1 MRVRVTGCV
10 LLVLAAAACGG
21 GEGGGLSG
29 VPSTTSTTST
39 SGATSTT
46 GTPGTAL
53 TPSTTKATGAT
64 STAST
69 TEIPGTPGTSS
80 PGSGSSSGGGGLEAV
95 VPTTTED
102 IVTSPTARTEFGDTE
117 ASVDGTTTTTTEE
130 PWDGLTMP
138 LTGEPAPDG
147 LPERPALVV
156 KVGNNDGR
164 SLPQVGLEV
173 ADIVYEVMVENYVTR
188 FIAVYHSELPEA
200 VRPVRSARSSDID
213 LVANL
218 DRPIF
223 AYWGSNAGVAEEVAE
238 AERLG
243 LLQARSTTGRGQEHF
258 HRDDSRKAPYNGVLD
273 PASVVNSLDEPIPPP
288 GPIVSY
294 GPVPA
299 SAVRT
304 LGVRWTTA
312 NRDIAFVWDTGS
324 EQWIRYQDGI
334 PHLDANG
341 VPLAA
346 DNVLKLT
353 VGYRKSDADQKSPQ
367 LLSTG
372 SGDGWLFR
380 DGTVTGIVWS
390 RQFIADGWAILDD
403 DTGQRLHLDQGST
416 WVLMARLGEGEIL
429 DPREARALTG

>member
-1 MRVRVTGCV
+1 M
-10 LLVLAAAACGG
+10 
-21 GEGGGLSG
+21 
-29 VPSTTSTTST
+29 PS
-39 SGATSTT
+39 
-46 GTPGTAL
+46 
-53 TPSTTKATGAT
+53 
-64 STAST
+64 
-69 TEIPGTPGTSS
+69 
-80 PGSGSSSGGGGLEAV
+80 
-95 VPTTTED
+95 TTED
-102 IVTSPTARTEFGDTE
+102 IVTSPTVRTEFGDTE
-117 ASVDGTTTTTTEE
+117 AVVEGTTTTTTEV

-138 LTGEPAPDG
+138 LTGEPAPTG

-213 LVANL
+213 LLANL

-223 AYWGSNAGVAEEVAE
+223 AYWGSNAGVAEEVGE

-243 LLQARSTTGRGQEHF
+243 LLQARSTMGRGQEHF

-273 PASVVNSLDEPIPPP
+273 PASVVNSLDGPTPSP
-288 GPIVSY
+288 GPIISY

-304 LGVRWTTA
+304 FGVRWTMA

-324 EQWIRYQDGI
+324 EQWIRYQDGV

-353 VGYRKSDADQKSPQ
+353 VGYRRSDADSISPQ
-367 LLSTG
+367 LLSVG

-390 RQFIADGWAILDD
+390 RQFIADGWTILDD
-403 DTGQRLHLDQGST
+403 DTGQLLHLDQGST

-429 DPREARALTG
+429 DAWEARALTG

>member
-1 MRVRVTGCV
+1 MRVRLAGCAV
-10 LLVLAAAACGG
+10 LLLAAAACGG
-21 GEGGGLSG
+21 DEGEGGGLSSAS
-29 VPSTTSTTST
+29 STTSTTST
-39 SGATSTT
+39 NGATPTT
-46 GTPGTAL
+46 DTPGTAS
-53 TPSTTKATGAT
+53 TPSTTEIAGTSETTG
-64 STAST
+64 
-69 TEIPGTPGTSS
+69 PGTGS
-80 PGSGSSSGGGGLEAV
+80 PSGDDD
-95 VPTTTED
+95 PTVMPSTTED
-102 IVTSPTARTEFGDTE
+102 IVTSPTVRTEFGDTE
-117 ASVDGTTTTTTEE
+117 AVVEGTTTTTTEV

-138 LTGEPAPDG
+138 LTGEPAPTG

-213 LVANL
+213 LLANL

-223 AYWGSNAGVAEEVAE
+223 AYWGSNAGVAEEVGE

-243 LLQARSTTGRGQEHF
+243 LLQARSTVGRGQEHF

-273 PASVVNSLDEPIPPP
+273 PVSVVNSLDGLTPAP
-288 GPIVSY
+288 GPIISY

-304 LGVRWTTA
+304 FGVRWTTA

-324 EQWIRYQDGI
+324 ERWIRYQDGVL
-334 PHLDANG
+334 HFDANG

-353 VGYRKSDADQKSPQ
+353 VGYRRSDADSISPQ
-367 LLSTG
+367 LLSVG

-390 RQFIADGWAILDD
+390 RQFIADGWTILDD
-403 DTGQRLHLDQGST
+403 DTGQLLHLDQGST

-429 DPREARALTG
+429 DAWEARALTG

>member
-1 MRVRVTGCV
+1 MRVRLAGCAV
-10 LLVLAAAACGG
+10 LLLAAAACGG
-21 GEGGGLSG
+21 DEGEGGGLSSAS
-29 VPSTTSTTST
+29 STTSTTST
-39 SGATSTT
+39 NGATPTT
-46 GTPGTAL
+46 DTPGTAS
-53 TPSTTKATGAT
+53 TPSTTEIAGTSETTG
-64 STAST
+64 
-69 TEIPGTPGTSS
+69 PGTGS
-80 PGSGSSSGGGGLEAV
+80 PSGDDD
-95 VPTTTED
+95 PTVMPSTTED
-102 IVTSPTARTEFGDTE
+102 IVTSPTVRTEFGDTE
-117 ASVDGTTTTTTEE
+117 AVVEGTTTTTTEV

-138 LTGEPAPDG
+138 LTGEPAPTG

-213 LVANL
+213 LLANL

-223 AYWGSNAGVAEEVAE
+223 AYWGSNAGVAEEVGE

-243 LLQARSTTGRGQEHF
+243 LLQARSTVGRGQEHF

-273 PASVVNSLDEPIPPP
+273 PVSVVNSLDGLTPPP
-288 GPIVSY
+288 GPIISY

-304 LGVRWTTA
+304 FGVRWTTA

-324 EQWIRYQDGI
+324 ERWIRYQDGVL
-334 PHLDANG
+334 HFDANG

-353 VGYRKSDADQKSPQ
+353 VGYRRSDADSISPQ
-367 LLSTG
+367 LLSVG

-390 RQFIADGWAILDD
+390 RQFIADGWTILDD
-403 DTGQRLHLDQGST
+403 DTGQLLHLDQGST

-429 DPREARALTG
+429 DAWEARALTG

>member
-1 MRVRVTGCV
+1 VRVRLAGCAV
-10 LLVLAAAACGG
+10 LLLAAAACGG
-21 GEGGGLSG
+21 DEGEGEGGGLSSAS
-29 VPSTTSTTST
+29 STTSTTST
-39 SGATSTT
+39 NGATPTT
-46 GTPGTAL
+46 DTPGTAS
-53 TPSTTKATGAT
+53 TPSTTEIAGTSETTG
-64 STAST
+64 
-69 TEIPGTPGTSS
+69 PGTGS
-80 PGSGSSSGGGGLEAV
+80 PSGDDD
-95 VPTTTED
+95 PTVMPSTTED
-102 IVTSPTARTEFGDTE
+102 IVTSPTVRTEFGDTE
-117 ASVDGTTTTTTEE
+117 AVAEGTTTTTTEV

-138 LTGEPAPDG
+138 LTGEPAPTG

-213 LVANL
+213 LLANL

-223 AYWGSNAGVAEEVAE
+223 AYWGSNAGVAEEVGE

-243 LLQARSTTGRGQEHF
+243 LLQARSTMGRGQEHF

-273 PASVVNSLDEPIPPP
+273 PVSVVNSLDGLTPAP
-288 GPIVSY
+288 GPIISY

-304 LGVRWTTA
+304 FGVRWTTA

-324 EQWIRYQDGI
+324 ERWIRYQDGVL
-334 PHLDANG
+334 HFDANG

-353 VGYRKSDADQKSPQ
+353 VGYRRSDADSISPQ
-367 LLSTG
+367 LLSVG

-390 RQFIADGWAILDD
+390 RQFIADGWTILDD
-403 DTGQRLHLDQGST
+403 DTGQLLHLDQGST

-429 DPREARALTG
+429 DAREARALTG

>member
-1 MRVRVTGCV
+1 MRVRLAGCAV
-10 LLVLAAAACGG
+10 LLLAAAACGG
-21 GEGGGLSG
+21 DEGEGGGLSSAS
-29 VPSTTSTTST
+29 STTSTTST
-39 SGATSTT
+39 NGATPTT
-46 GTPGTAL
+46 DTPGTAS
-53 TPSTTKATGAT
+53 TPSTTEIAGTSETTG
-64 STAST
+64 
-69 TEIPGTPGTSS
+69 PGTGS
-80 PGSGSSSGGGGLEAV
+80 PSGDDD
-95 VPTTTED
+95 PTVMPSTTED
-102 IVTSPTARTEFGDTE
+102 IVTSPTVRTEFGDTE
-117 ASVDGTTTTTTEE
+117 AVVEGTTTTTTEV

-138 LTGEPAPDG
+138 LTGEPAPTG

-188 FIAVYHSELPEA
+188 FIAVYHSELPEV

-213 LVANL
+213 LLANL

-223 AYWGSNAGVAEEVAE
+223 AYWGSNAGVAEEVGE

-243 LLQARSTTGRGQEHF
+243 LLQARSTMGRGQEHF

-273 PASVVNSLDEPIPPP
+273 PVSVVNSLDGLTPAP
-288 GPIVSY
+288 GPIISY

-304 LGVRWTTA
+304 FGVRWTTA

-324 EQWIRYQDGI
+324 ERWIRYQDGVL
-334 PHLDANG
+334 HFDANG

-353 VGYRKSDADQKSPQ
+353 VGYRRSDADSISPQ
-367 LLSTG
+367 LLSVG

-390 RQFIADGWAILDD
+390 RQFIADGWTILDD
-403 DTGQRLHLDQGST
+403 DTGQLLHLDQGST

-429 DPREARALTG
+429 DAWEARALTG

>member
-1 MRVRVTGCV
+1 M
-10 LLVLAAAACGG
+10 
-21 GEGGGLSG
+21 
-29 VPSTTSTTST
+29 PS
-39 SGATSTT
+39 
-46 GTPGTAL
+46 
-53 TPSTTKATGAT
+53 
-64 STAST
+64 
-69 TEIPGTPGTSS
+69 
-80 PGSGSSSGGGGLEAV
+80 
-95 VPTTTED
+95 TTED
-102 IVTSPTARTEFGDTE
+102 IVTSPTVRTEFGDTE
-117 ASVDGTTTTTTEE
+117 AVAEGTTTTTTEV

-138 LTGEPAPDG
+138 LTGEPAPTG

-173 ADIVYEVMVENYVTR
+173 ADIVYEVVVENYVTR

-213 LVANL
+213 LLANL

-223 AYWGSNAGVAEEVAE
+223 AYWGSNAGVAEEVGE

-243 LLQARSTTGRGQEHF
+243 LLQARSTMGRGQEHF

-273 PASVVNSLDEPIPPP
+273 PVSVVNSLDGLTPAP
-288 GPIVSY
+288 GPIISY

-304 LGVRWTTA
+304 FGVRWTTA

-324 EQWIRYQDGI
+324 ERWIRYQDGVL
-334 PHLDANG
+334 HFDANG

-353 VGYRKSDADQKSPQ
+353 VGYRRSDADSISPQ
-367 LLSTG
+367 LLSVG

-390 RQFIADGWAILDD
+390 RQFIADGWTILDD
-403 DTGQRLHLDQGST
+403 DTGQLLHLDQGST

-429 DPREARALTG
+429 DAWEARALTG

>member
-1 MRVRVTGCV
+1 MRVRLAGCA
-10 LLVLAAAACGG
+10 LLLLAAAACGG
-21 GEGGGLSG
+21 GEGEGGGLSS
-29 VPSTTSTTST
+29 VSSTTSTTST
-39 SGATSTT
+39 NGATPTTGTPRTASTPPTTKTTGATSTT
-46 GTPGTAL
+46 EIAGTPGTTGPGAGS
-53 TPSTTKATGAT
+53 PSGDDDPTVM
-64 STAST
+64 AS
-69 TEIPGTPGTSS
+69 
-80 PGSGSSSGGGGLEAV
+80 
-95 VPTTTED
+95 TTED
-102 IVTSPTARTEFGDTE
+102 IVTSPTVGTELGGTE
-117 ASVDGTTTTTTEE
+117 AVVDGATTTTTEA
-130 PWDGLTMP
+130 PWDGPTMP
-138 LTGEPAPDG
+138 LTGEPAPTG

-213 LVANL
+213 LLANL

-223 AYWGSNAGVAEEVAE
+223 AYWGSNAGVAEEVGE

-243 LLQARSTTGRGQEHF
+243 LLQARSTMGRGQEHF

-273 PASVVNSLDEPIPPP
+273 PASVVNSLDGPTPPP
-288 GPIVSY
+288 GPIISY

-304 LGVRWTTA
+304 FGVRWTMA

-353 VGYRKSDADQKSPQ
+353 VGYRRSDADSISPQ
-367 LLSTG
+367 LLSVG

-390 RQFIADGWAILDD
+390 RQFIADGWTILDD
-403 DTGQRLHLDQGST
+403 DTGQLLHLDQGST

-429 DPREARALTG
+429 DAWEARALTG

>member
-1 MRVRVTGCV
+1 MRVRLAGCAV
-10 LLVLAAAACGG
+10 LLLAAAACGG
-21 GEGGGLSG
+21 DEGEGEGGGLSSAS
-29 VPSTTSTTST
+29 STTSTTST
-39 SGATSTT
+39 NGATPTT
-46 GTPGTAL
+46 DTPGTAS
-53 TPSTTKATGAT
+53 TPSTTEIAGTSETTG
-64 STAST
+64 
-69 TEIPGTPGTSS
+69 PGTVS
-80 PGSGSSSGGGGLEAV
+80 PSGDDD
-95 VPTTTED
+95 PTVMPSTTED
-102 IVTSPTARTEFGDTE
+102 IVTSPTVRTEFGDTE
-117 ASVDGTTTTTTEE
+117 AVVEGTTTTTTEV

-138 LTGEPAPDG
+138 LTGEPAPTG

-213 LVANL
+213 LLANL

-223 AYWGSNAGVAEEVAE
+223 AYWGSNAGVAEEVGE

-243 LLQARSTTGRGQEHF
+243 LLQARSTVGRGQEHF

-273 PASVVNSLDEPIPPP
+273 PVSVVNSLDGLTPPP
-288 GPIVSY
+288 GPIISY

-304 LGVRWTTA
+304 FGVRWTTA

-324 EQWIRYQDGI
+324 ERWIRYQDGVL
-334 PHLDANG
+334 HFDANG

-353 VGYRKSDADQKSPQ
+353 VGYRRSDADSISPQ
-367 LLSTG
+367 LLSVG

-390 RQFIADGWAILDD
+390 RQFIADGWTILDD
-403 DTGQRLHLDQGST
+403 DTGQLLHLDQGST

-429 DPREARALTG
+429 DAREARALTG

>member
-1 MRVRVTGCV
+1 MRVRLAGCAV
-10 LLVLAAAACGG
+10 LLLAAAACGG
-21 GEGGGLSG
+21 DEGEGGGLSSAS
-29 VPSTTSTTST
+29 STTSTTST
-39 SGATSTT
+39 NGATPTT
-46 GTPGTAL
+46 DTPGTAS
-53 TPSTTKATGAT
+53 TPSTTEIAGTSETTG
-64 STAST
+64 
-69 TEIPGTPGTSS
+69 PGTGS
-80 PGSGSSSGGGGLEAV
+80 PSGDDD
-95 VPTTTED
+95 PTVMPSTTED
-102 IVTSPTARTEFGDTE
+102 IVTSPTVRTEFGDTE
-117 ASVDGTTTTTTEE
+117 AVVEGTTTTTTEV

-138 LTGEPAPDG
+138 LTGEPAPTG

-213 LVANL
+213 LLANL

-223 AYWGSNAGVAEEVAE
+223 AYWGSNAGVAEEVGE

-243 LLQARSTTGRGQEHF
+243 LLQARSTMGRGQEHF

-273 PASVVNSLDEPIPPP
+273 PVSVVNSLDGLTPAP
-288 GPIVSY
+288 GPIISY

-304 LGVRWTTA
+304 FGVRWTTA

-324 EQWIRYQDGI
+324 ERWIRYQDGVL
-334 PHLDANG
+334 HFDANG

-353 VGYRKSDADQKSPQ
+353 VGYRRSDADSISPQ
-367 LLSTG
+367 LLSVG

-390 RQFIADGWAILDD
+390 RQFIADGWTILDD
-403 DTGQRLHLDQGST
+403 DTGQLLHLDQGST

-429 DPREARALTG
+429 DAWEARALTG

>member
-1 MRVRVTGCV
+1 M
-10 LLVLAAAACGG
+10 
-21 GEGGGLSG
+21 
-29 VPSTTSTTST
+29 PS
-39 SGATSTT
+39 
-46 GTPGTAL
+46 
-53 TPSTTKATGAT
+53 
-64 STAST
+64 
-69 TEIPGTPGTSS
+69 
-80 PGSGSSSGGGGLEAV
+80 
-95 VPTTTED
+95 TTED
-102 IVTSPTARTEFGDTE
+102 IVTSPTVRTEFGDTE
-117 ASVDGTTTTTTEE
+117 AVVEGTTTTTTEV

-138 LTGEPAPDG
+138 LTGEPAPTG

-213 LVANL
+213 LLANL

-223 AYWGSNAGVAEEVAE
+223 AYWGSNAGVAEEVGE

-243 LLQARSTTGRGQEHF
+243 LLQARSTVGRGQEHF

-273 PASVVNSLDEPIPPP
+273 PASVVNSLDGLTPPP
-288 GPIVSY
+288 GPIISY

-304 LGVRWTTA
+304 FGVRWTTA

-324 EQWIRYQDGI
+324 EQWIRYQDGV

-353 VGYRKSDADQKSPQ
+353 VGYRRSDADSISPQ
-367 LLSTG
+367 LLSIG

-390 RQFIADGWAILDD
+390 RQFIADGWTILDD
-403 DTGQRLHLDQGST
+403 DTGQLLHLDQGST

-429 DPREARALTG
+429 DAWEARALTG

>member
-1 MRVRVTGCV
+1 MRVRLAGCAV
-10 LLVLAAAACGG
+10 LLLAAAACGG
-21 GEGGGLSG
+21 DEGEGGGLSSAS
-29 VPSTTSTTST
+29 STTSTTST
-39 SGATSTT
+39 NGATPTT
-46 GTPGTAL
+46 DTPGTAS
-53 TPSTTKATGAT
+53 TPSTTEIAGTSETTG
-64 STAST
+64 
-69 TEIPGTPGTSS
+69 PGTGS
-80 PGSGSSSGGGGLEAV
+80 PSGDDD
-95 VPTTTED
+95 PTVMPSTTED
-102 IVTSPTARTEFGDTE
+102 IVTSPTVRTEFGDTE
-117 ASVDGTTTTTTEE
+117 AVAEGTTTTTTEV

-138 LTGEPAPDG
+138 LTGEPAPTG

-213 LVANL
+213 LLANL

-223 AYWGSNAGVAEEVAE
+223 AYWGSNAGVAEEVGE

-243 LLQARSTTGRGQEHF
+243 LLQARSTMGRGQEHF

-273 PASVVNSLDEPIPPP
+273 PVSVVNSLDGLTPPP
-288 GPIVSY
+288 GPIISY

-304 LGVRWTTA
+304 FGVRWTTA

-324 EQWIRYQDGI
+324 ERWIRYQDGVL
-334 PHLDANG
+334 HFDANG

-353 VGYRKSDADQKSPQ
+353 VGYRRSDADSISPQ
-367 LLSTG
+367 LLSVG

-390 RQFIADGWAILDD
+390 RQFIADGWTILDD
-403 DTGQRLHLDQGST
+403 DTGQLLHLDQGST

-429 DPREARALTG
+429 DAWEARALTG

>member
-1 MRVRVTGCV
+1 MRVRLAGCAV
-10 LLVLAAAACGG
+10 LLLAAAACGG
-21 GEGGGLSG
+21 DEGEGGGLSSAS
-29 VPSTTSTTST
+29 STTSTTST
-39 SGATSTT
+39 NGATPTT
-46 GTPGTAL
+46 DTPGTAS
-53 TPSTTKATGAT
+53 TPSTTEIAGTSETTG
-64 STAST
+64 
-69 TEIPGTPGTSS
+69 PGTGS
-80 PGSGSSSGGGGLEAV
+80 PSGDDD
-95 VPTTTED
+95 PTVMPSTTED
-102 IVTSPTARTEFGDTE
+102 IVTSPTVRTEFGDTE
-117 ASVDGTTTTTTEE
+117 AVVEGTTTTTTEV

-138 LTGEPAPDG
+138 LTGEPAPTG

-173 ADIVYEVMVENYVTR
+173 ADIVYEVVVENYVTR

-213 LVANL
+213 LLANL

-223 AYWGSNAGVAEEVAE
+223 AYWGSNAGVAEEVGE

-243 LLQARSTTGRGQEHF
+243 LLQARSTVGRGQEHF

-273 PASVVNSLDEPIPPP
+273 PVSVVNSLDGLTPPP
-288 GPIVSY
+288 GPIISY

-304 LGVRWTTA
+304 FGVRWTTA

-324 EQWIRYQDGI
+324 ERWIRYQDGVL
-334 PHLDANG
+334 HFDANG

-353 VGYRKSDADQKSPQ
+353 VGYRRSDADSISPQ
-367 LLSTG
+367 LLSVG

-390 RQFIADGWAILDD
+390 RQFIADGWTILDD
-403 DTGQRLHLDQGST
+403 DTGQLLHLDQGST

-429 DPREARALTG
+429 DAWEARALTG

>member
-1 MRVRVTGCV
+1 MRVRIAGCA
-10 LLVLAAAACGG
+10 LLLLAAAACGG
-21 GEGGGLSG
+21 DEGEGEGGGLSSAS
-29 VPSTTSTTST
+29 STTSTTST
-39 SGATSTT
+39 NGATPTT
-46 GTPGTAL
+46 DTPGTAS
-53 TPSTTKATGAT
+53 TPSTTEIAGTSETTG
-64 STAST
+64 
-69 TEIPGTPGTSS
+69 PGTVS
-80 PGSGSSSGGGGLEAV
+80 PSGDDD
-95 VPTTTED
+95 PTVMPSTTED
-102 IVTSPTARTEFGDTE
+102 IVTSPTVRTEFGDTE
-117 ASVDGTTTTTTEE
+117 AVVEGTMTTTTEV

-138 LTGEPAPDG
+138 LTGEPAPTG

-213 LVANL
+213 LLANL

-223 AYWGSNAGVAEEVAE
+223 AYWGSNAGVAEEVGE

-243 LLQARSTTGRGQEHF
+243 LLQARSTVGRGQEHF

-273 PASVVNSLDEPIPPP
+273 PVSVVNSLDGLTPPP
-288 GPIVSY
+288 GPIISY

-304 LGVRWTTA
+304 FGVRWTTA

-324 EQWIRYQDGI
+324 ERWIRYQDGVL
-334 PHLDANG
+334 HFDANG

-353 VGYRKSDADQKSPQ
+353 VGYRRSDADSISPQ
-367 LLSTG
+367 LLSVG

-390 RQFIADGWAILDD
+390 RQFIADGWTILDD
-403 DTGQRLHLDQGST
+403 DTGQLLHLDQGST

-429 DPREARALTG
+429 GAWEARALTG

>member
-1 MRVRVTGCV
+1 VRVRLAGCA
-10 LLVLAAAACGG
+10 LLLLAAAACGG
-21 GEGGGLSG
+21 DEGEGGGLSSAS
-29 VPSTTSTTST
+29 STTSTTST
-39 SGATSTT
+39 NGATPTT
-46 GTPGTAL
+46 DTPGTAS
-53 TPSTTKATGAT
+53 TPSTTEIAGTSETTG
-64 STAST
+64 
-69 TEIPGTPGTSS
+69 PGTGS
-80 PGSGSSSGGGGLEAV
+80 PSGDDD
-95 VPTTTED
+95 PTVMPSTTED
-102 IVTSPTARTEFGDTE
+102 IVTSPTVRTEFGDTE
-117 ASVDGTTTTTTEE
+117 AVVEGTTTTTTEV

-138 LTGEPAPDG
+138 LTGEPAPTG

-213 LVANL
+213 LLANL

-223 AYWGSNAGVAEEVAE
+223 AYWGSNAGVAEEVGE

-243 LLQARSTTGRGQEHF
+243 LLQARSTVGRGQEHF

-273 PASVVNSLDEPIPPP
+273 PVSVVNSLDGLTPPP
-288 GPIVSY
+288 GPIISY

-304 LGVRWTTA
+304 FGVRWTTA

-324 EQWIRYQDGI
+324 ERWIRYQDGVL
-334 PHLDANG
+334 HFDANG

-353 VGYRKSDADQKSPQ
+353 VGYRRSDADSISPQ
-367 LLSTG
+367 LLSVG

-390 RQFIADGWAILDD
+390 RQFIADGWTILVD
-403 DTGQRLHLDQGST
+403 DTGQLLHLDQGST

-429 DPREARALTG
+429 DAWEARALTG

>member
-1 MRVRVTGCV
+1 MRVRLAGCA
-10 LLVLAAAACGG
+10 LLLLAAAACGG
-21 GEGGGLSG
+21 DEGEGEGGGLSSAS
-29 VPSTTSTTST
+29 STTSTTST
-39 SGATSTT
+39 NGATPTT
-46 GTPGTAL
+46 DTPGTAS
-53 TPSTTKATGAT
+53 TPAP
-64 STAST
+64 
-69 TEIPGTPGTSS
+69 TEIAGTSETTGPGTGS
-80 PGSGSSSGGGGLEAV
+80 PSGDDD
-95 VPTTTED
+95 PTVMPSTTED
-102 IVTSPTARTEFGDTE
+102 IVTSPTVRTEFGDTE
-117 ASVDGTTTTTTEE
+117 AVVEGTTTTTTEV

-138 LTGEPAPDG
+138 LTGEPAPTG

-173 ADIVYEVMVENYVTR
+173 AAIVYEVMVETYVTR

-213 LVANL
+213 LLANL

-223 AYWGSNAGVAEEVAE
+223 AYWGSNAGVAEEVGE

-243 LLQARSTTGRGQEHF
+243 LLQARSTVGRGQEHF

-273 PASVVNSLDEPIPPP
+273 PVSVVNSLDGLTPPP
-288 GPIVSY
+288 GPIISY

-304 LGVRWTTA
+304 FGVRWTTA

-324 EQWIRYQDGI
+324 ERWIRYQDGVL
-334 PHLDANG
+334 HFDANG

-353 VGYRKSDADQKSPQ
+353 VGYRRSDADSISPQ
-367 LLSTG
+367 LLSVG

-390 RQFIADGWAILDD
+390 RQFIADGWTILDD
-403 DTGQRLHLDQGST
+403 DTGQLLHLDQGST

-429 DPREARALTG
+429 DAWEARALTG

>member
-1 MRVRVTGCV
+1 MRVRLAGCAV
-10 LLVLAAAACGG
+10 LLLAAAACGG
-21 GEGGGLSG
+21 DEGEGGGLSSAS
-29 VPSTTSTTST
+29 STTSTTST
-39 SGATSTT
+39 NGATPTT
-46 GTPGTAL
+46 DTPGTAS
-53 TPSTTKATGAT
+53 TPSTTEIAGTSETTG
-64 STAST
+64 
-69 TEIPGTPGTSS
+69 PGTGS
-80 PGSGSSSGGGGLEAV
+80 PSGDDD
-95 VPTTTED
+95 PTVMPSTTED
-102 IVTSPTARTEFGDTE
+102 IVTSPTVRTEFGDTE
-117 ASVDGTTTTTTEE
+117 AVAEGTTTTTTEV

-138 LTGEPAPDG
+138 LTGEPAPTG

-213 LVANL
+213 LLANL

-223 AYWGSNAGVAEEVAE
+223 AYWGSNAGVAEEVGE

-243 LLQARSTTGRGQEHF
+243 LLQARSTVGRGQEHF

-273 PASVVNSLDEPIPPP
+273 PVSVVNSLDGLTPPP
-288 GPIVSY
+288 GPIISY

-304 LGVRWTTA
+304 FGVRWTTA

-324 EQWIRYQDGI
+324 ERWIRYQDGVL
-334 PHLDANG
+334 HFDANG

-353 VGYRKSDADQKSPQ
+353 VGYRRSDADSISPQ
-367 LLSTG
+367 LLSVG

-390 RQFIADGWAILDD
+390 RQFIADGWTILDD
-403 DTGQRLHLDQGST
+403 DTGQLLHLDQGST

-429 DPREARALTG
+429 DAWEARALTG

>member
-1 MRVRVTGCV
+1 MRVRLAGCA
-10 LLVLAAAACGG
+10 LLLLAAAACGG
-21 GEGGGLSG
+21 DEGEGGGLSSAS
-29 VPSTTSTTST
+29 STTSTTST
-39 SGATSTT
+39 NGATPTT
-46 GTPGTAL
+46 DTPGTAS
-53 TPSTTKATGAT
+53 TPSTTEIAGTSETTG
-64 STAST
+64 
-69 TEIPGTPGTSS
+69 PGTGS
-80 PGSGSSSGGGGLEAV
+80 PSGDDD
-95 VPTTTED
+95 PTVMPSTTED
-102 IVTSPTARTEFGDTE
+102 IVTSPTVRTEFGDTE
-117 ASVDGTTTTTTEE
+117 AVVEGTTTTTTEV

-138 LTGEPAPDG
+138 LTGEPAPTG

-213 LVANL
+213 LLANL

-223 AYWGSNAGVAEEVAE
+223 AYWGSNAGVAEEVGE

-243 LLQARSTTGRGQEHF
+243 LLQARSTVGRGQEHF

-273 PASVVNSLDEPIPPP
+273 PVSVVNSLDGLTPPP
-288 GPIVSY
+288 GPIISY

-304 LGVRWTTA
+304 FGVRWTTA

-324 EQWIRYQDGI
+324 ERWIRYQDGVL
-334 PHLDANG
+334 HFDANG

-353 VGYRKSDADQKSPQ
+353 VGYRRSDADSISPQ
-367 LLSTG
+367 LLSVG

-390 RQFIADGWAILDD
+390 RQFIADGWTILDD
-403 DTGQRLHLDQGST
+403 DTGQLLHLDQGST

-429 DPREARALTG
+429 DAWEARALTG

>member
-1 MRVRVTGCV
+1 MRVRLAGCAV
-10 LLVLAAAACGG
+10 LLLAAAACGG
-21 GEGGGLSG
+21 DEGEGGGLSSG
-29 VPSTTSTTST
+29 SSTTSTTST
-39 SGATSTT
+39 NGATPTT
-46 GTPGTAL
+46 DTPGTAS
-53 TPSTTKATGAT
+53 TPSTTEIAGTSETTG
-64 STAST
+64 
-69 TEIPGTPGTSS
+69 PGTGS
-80 PGSGSSSGGGGLEAV
+80 PSGDDD
-95 VPTTTED
+95 PTVMPSTTED
-102 IVTSPTARTEFGDTE
+102 IVTSPTVRTEFGDTE
-117 ASVDGTTTTTTEE
+117 AVAEGTTTTTTEV

-138 LTGEPAPDG
+138 LTGEPAPTG

-213 LVANL
+213 LLANL

-223 AYWGSNAGVAEEVAE
+223 AYWGSNAGVAEEVGE

-243 LLQARSTTGRGQEHF
+243 LLQARSTMGRGQEHF

-273 PASVVNSLDEPIPPP
+273 PVSVVNSLDGLTPPP
-288 GPIVSY
+288 GPIISY

-304 LGVRWTTA
+304 FGVRWTTA

-324 EQWIRYQDGI
+324 ERWIRYQDGDL
-334 PHLDANG
+334 HFDANG

-353 VGYRKSDADQKSPQ
+353 VGYRRSDADSISPQ
-367 LLSTG
+367 LLSVG

-390 RQFIADGWAILDD
+390 RQFIADGWTILDD
-403 DTGQRLHLDQGST
+403 DTGQLLHLDQGST

-429 DPREARALTG
+429 DAWEARALTG

>member
-1 MRVRVTGCV
+1 MRVRLAGCA
-10 LLVLAAAACGG
+10 LLLLAAAACGG
-21 GEGGGLSG
+21 DEGEGGGLSSG
-29 VPSTTSTTST
+29 SSTTSTTST
-39 SGATSTT
+39 NGATPTT
-46 GTPGTAL
+46 DTPGTAS
-53 TPSTTKATGAT
+53 TPSTTEIAGTSETTG
-64 STAST
+64 
-69 TEIPGTPGTSS
+69 PGTGS
-80 PGSGSSSGGGGLEAV
+80 PSGDDD
-95 VPTTTED
+95 PTVMPSTTED
-102 IVTSPTARTEFGDTE
+102 IVTSPTVRTEFGDTE
-117 ASVDGTTTTTTEE
+117 AVVEGTTTTTTEV

-138 LTGEPAPDG
+138 LTGEPAPTG

-213 LVANL
+213 LLANL

-223 AYWGSNAGVAEEVAE
+223 AYWGSNAGVAEEVGE

-243 LLQARSTTGRGQEHF
+243 LLQARSTVGRGQEHF
-258 HRDDSRKAPYNGVLD
+258 HRDDSKKAPYNGVLD
-273 PASVVNSLDEPIPPP
+273 PVSVVNSLDGLTPPP
-288 GPIVSY
+288 GPIISY

-304 LGVRWTTA
+304 FGVRWSTA
-312 NRDIAFVWDTGS
+312 NRDIAFVWDAGS
-324 EQWIRYQDGI
+324 ERWIRYQDGVL
-334 PHLDANG
+334 HFDANG

-353 VGYRKSDADQKSPQ
+353 VGYRRSDADSISPQ
-367 LLSTG
+367 LLSVG

-390 RQFIADGWAILDD
+390 RQFIADGWTILDD
-403 DTGQRLHLDQGST
+403 DTGQLLYLDQGST

-429 DPREARALTG
+429 DAWEARALTG

>member
-1 MRVRVTGCV
+1 M
-10 LLVLAAAACGG
+10 
-21 GEGGGLSG
+21 
-29 VPSTTSTTST
+29 PS
-39 SGATSTT
+39 
-46 GTPGTAL
+46 
-53 TPSTTKATGAT
+53 
-64 STAST
+64 
-69 TEIPGTPGTSS
+69 
-80 PGSGSSSGGGGLEAV
+80 
-95 VPTTTED
+95 TTED
-102 IVTSPTARTEFGDTE
+102 IVTSPTVRTEFGDTE
-117 ASVDGTTTTTTEE
+117 AVVEGTTTTTTEV

-138 LTGEPAPDG
+138 LTGEPAPTG

-213 LVANL
+213 LLANL

-223 AYWGSNAGVAEEVAE
+223 AYWGSNAGVAEEVGE

-243 LLQARSTTGRGQEHF
+243 LLQARSTMGRGQEHF

-273 PASVVNSLDEPIPPP
+273 PVSVVNSLDGLTPPP
-288 GPIVSY
+288 GPIISY

-304 LGVRWTTA
+304 FGVRWTMA

-324 EQWIRYQDGI
+324 ERWIRYQDGVL
-334 PHLDANG
+334 HFDANG

-353 VGYRKSDADQKSPQ
+353 VGYRRSDADSISPQ
-367 LLSTG
+367 LLSVG

-390 RQFIADGWAILDD
+390 RQFIADGWTILDD
-403 DTGQRLHLDQGST
+403 DTGQLLHLDQGST

-429 DPREARALTG
+429 DAWEARALTG

>member
-1 MRVRVTGCV
+1 MRVRLAGCA
-10 LLVLAAAACGG
+10 LLLLAAAACGG
-21 GEGGGLSG
+21 DEGEGEGGGLSSAS
-29 VPSTTSTTST
+29 STTSTTST
-39 SGATSTT
+39 NGATPTT
-46 GTPGTAL
+46 DTPGTAS
-53 TPSTTKATGAT
+53 TPSTTEIAGTSETTG
-64 STAST
+64 
-69 TEIPGTPGTSS
+69 PGTVS
-80 PGSGSSSGGGGLEAV
+80 PSGDDD
-95 VPTTTED
+95 PTVMPSTTED
-102 IVTSPTARTEFGDTE
+102 IVTSPTVRTEFGDTE
-117 ASVDGTTTTTTEE
+117 AVVEGTTTTTTEV

-138 LTGEPAPDG
+138 LTGEPAPTG

-213 LVANL
+213 LLANL

-223 AYWGSNAGVAEEVAE
+223 AYWGSNAGVAEEVGE

-243 LLQARSTTGRGQEHF
+243 LLQARSTVGRGQEHF

-273 PASVVNSLDEPIPPP
+273 PVSVVNSLDGLTPPP
-288 GPIVSY
+288 GPIISY

-304 LGVRWTTA
+304 FGVRWTTA

-324 EQWIRYQDGI
+324 ERWIRYQDGVL
-334 PHLDANG
+334 HFDANG

-353 VGYRKSDADQKSPQ
+353 VSYRRSDADSISPQ
-367 LLSTG
+367 LLSVG

-390 RQFIADGWAILDD
+390 RQFIADGWTILDD
-403 DTGQRLHLDQGST
+403 DTGQLLHLDQGST

-429 DPREARALTG
+429 DAREARALTG

>member
-1 MRVRVTGCV
+1 VRVRLAGCA
-10 LLVLAAAACGG
+10 LLLLAAAACGG
-21 GEGGGLSG
+21 DEGEGGGLSSAS
-29 VPSTTSTTST
+29 STTSTTST
-39 SGATSTT
+39 NGATPTT
-46 GTPGTAL
+46 DTPGTAS
-53 TPSTTKATGAT
+53 TPSTTEIAGTSETTG
-64 STAST
+64 
-69 TEIPGTPGTSS
+69 PGTGS
-80 PGSGSSSGGGGLEAV
+80 PSGDDD
-95 VPTTTED
+95 PTVMPSTTED
-102 IVTSPTARTEFGDTE
+102 IVTSPTVRTEFGDTE
-117 ASVDGTTTTTTEE
+117 AVVEGTTTTTTEV

-138 LTGEPAPDG
+138 LTGEPAPTG

-213 LVANL
+213 LLANL

-223 AYWGSNAGVAEEVAE
+223 AYWGSNAGVAEEVGE

-243 LLQARSTTGRGQEHF
+243 LLQARSTVGRGQEHF

-273 PASVVNSLDEPIPPP
+273 PVSVVNSLDGLTPPP
-288 GPIVSY
+288 GPIISY

-304 LGVRWTTA
+304 FGVRWTTA

-324 EQWIRYQDGI
+324 ERWIRYQDGVL
-334 PHLDANG
+334 HFDANG

-353 VGYRKSDADQKSPQ
+353 VGYRRSDADSISPQ
-367 LLSTG
+367 LLSVG

-390 RQFIADGWAILDD
+390 RQFIADGWTILDD
-403 DTGQRLHLDQGST
+403 DTGQLLHLDQGST

-429 DPREARALTG
+429 DAWEARALTG

>member
-1 MRVRVTGCV
+1 MRVRLAGCA
-10 LLVLAAAACGG
+10 LLLLAAAACGG
-21 GEGGGLSG
+21 DEGEGEGGGLSSAS
-29 VPSTTSTTST
+29 STTSTTST
-39 SGATSTT
+39 NGATPTT
-46 GTPGTAL
+46 DTPGTAS
-53 TPSTTKATGAT
+53 TPSTTEIAGTSETTG
-64 STAST
+64 
-69 TEIPGTPGTSS
+69 PGTVS
-80 PGSGSSSGGGGLEAV
+80 PSGDDD
-95 VPTTTED
+95 PTVMPSTTED
-102 IVTSPTARTEFGDTE
+102 IVTSPTVRTEFGDTE
-117 ASVDGTTTTTTEE
+117 AVVEGTTTTTTEV

-156 KVGNNDGR
+156 KVGNNDWR
-164 SLPQVGLEV
+164 SLPQVGLEA
-173 ADIVYEVMVENYVTR
+173 ADIVYELMVENFVTR
-188 FIAVYHSELPEA
+188 FVAVFHSELPEA
-200 VRPVRSARSSDID
+200 IRPVRSARSSDID

-218 DRPIF
+218 DRPMF
-223 AYWGSNAGVAEEVAE
+223 VYWGSNAGVAEEVGE

-243 LLQARSTTGRGQEHF
+243 LLQASSTMGRGQEHF

-273 PASVVNSLDEPIPPP
+273 PVSVVNSLDGLTPPP
-288 GPIVSY
+288 GPIISY

-304 LGVRWTTA
+304 FGVRWTTA

-324 EQWIRYQDGI
+324 ERWIRYQDGVL
-334 PHLDANG
+334 HFDANG

-353 VGYRKSDADQKSPQ
+353 VGYRRSDADSISPQ
-367 LLSTG
+367 LLSVG

-390 RQFIADGWAILDD
+390 RQFIADGWTILDD
-403 DTGQRLHLDQGST
+403 DTGQLLHLDQGST

-429 DPREARALTG
+429 DAWEARALTG

>member
-1 MRVRVTGCV
+1 MRVRLAGCA
-10 LLVLAAAACGG
+10 LLLLAAAACGG
-21 GEGGGLSG
+21 DEGEGGGLSSAS
-29 VPSTTSTTST
+29 STTSTTST
-39 SGATSTT
+39 NGATPTT
-46 GTPGTAL
+46 DTPGTAS
-53 TPSTTKATGAT
+53 TPSTTEIAGTSETTG
-64 STAST
+64 
-69 TEIPGTPGTSS
+69 PGTVS
-80 PGSGSSSGGGGLEAV
+80 PSGDDD
-95 VPTTTED
+95 PTVMPSTTED
-102 IVTSPTARTEFGDTE
+102 IVTSPTVRTEFGDTE
-117 ASVDGTTTTTTEE
+117 AVVEGTTTTTTEV

-138 LTGEPAPDG
+138 LTGEPAPTG

-213 LVANL
+213 LLANL

-223 AYWGSNAGVAEEVAE
+223 AYWGSNAGVAEEVGE

-243 LLQARSTTGRGQEHF
+243 LLQARSTVGRGQEHF

-273 PASVVNSLDEPIPPP
+273 PVSVVNSLDGLTPPP
-288 GPIVSY
+288 GPIISY

-304 LGVRWTTA
+304 FGVRWTTA

-324 EQWIRYQDGI
+324 ERWIRYQDGVL
-334 PHLDANG
+334 HFDANG

-353 VGYRKSDADQKSPQ
+353 VGYRRSDADSISPQ
-367 LLSTG
+367 LLSVG

-390 RQFIADGWAILDD
+390 RQFIADGWTILDD
-403 DTGQRLHLDQGST
+403 DTGQLLHLDQGST

-429 DPREARALTG
+429 DAWEARALTG

>member
-1 MRVRVTGCV
+1 MRVRLAGCA
-10 LLVLAAAACGG
+10 LLLLAAAACGG
-21 GEGGGLSG
+21 DEGEGEGGGLSSAS
-29 VPSTTSTTST
+29 STTSTTST
-39 SGATSTT
+39 NGATPTT
-46 GTPGTAL
+46 DTPGTAS
-53 TPSTTKATGAT
+53 TPSTTEIAGTSETTG
-64 STAST
+64 
-69 TEIPGTPGTSS
+69 PGTVS
-80 PGSGSSSGGGGLEAV
+80 PSGDDD
-95 VPTTTED
+95 PTVMPSTTED
-102 IVTSPTARTEFGDTE
+102 IVTSPTVRTEFGDTE
-117 ASVDGTTTTTTEE
+117 AVVEGTMTTTTEV

-138 LTGEPAPDG
+138 LTGEPAPTG

-213 LVANL
+213 LLANL

-223 AYWGSNAGVAEEVAE
+223 AYWGSNAGVAEEVGE

-243 LLQARSTTGRGQEHF
+243 LLQARSTVGRGQEHF

-273 PASVVNSLDEPIPPP
+273 PVSVVNSLDGLTPPP
-288 GPIVSY
+288 GPIISY

-304 LGVRWTTA
+304 FGVRWTTA

-324 EQWIRYQDGI
+324 ERWIRYQDGVL
-334 PHLDANG
+334 HFDANG

-353 VGYRKSDADQKSPQ
+353 VGYRRSDADSISPQ
-367 LLSTG
+367 LLSVG

-390 RQFIADGWAILDD
+390 RQFIADGWTILDD
-403 DTGQRLHLDQGST
+403 DTGQLLHLDQGST

-429 DPREARALTG
+429 DAREARALTG